1 MLESKTAAFKLF
13 MALSPFDLESES
25 LSKNLEKL
33 IAQLPQIEHGKYIQ
47 RALAVLMRLSGEE
60 VDRLDWKIL
69 SATLE
74 DLERGFTTL
83 SPYSHVRKVSIF
95 GSARTPSDREV
106 YSMAVEFARQITQQ
120 GFMVITGAGDGI
132 MAAGNEGAGR
142 EHSFGLNINL
152 PFEQGSNEFIRG
164 DAKLI
169 SFKYFFT
176 RKLFFLKE
184 SDAIALFPGG
194 FGTLDEA
201 FESLTLYQTG
211 KYGPAPIVLINEPGS
226 DYWNSLDEHIREHLL
241 KEGLISPDDPNIYTI
256 TDDINIACKIISD
269 FFRVYHSSRYVDK
282 QFVMRL
288 NSELSDGSVEFL
300 NREFSDILVR
310 GHIKKSGVLPG
321 ERGDGTEHLPRLV
334 FDFNQKD
341 AARLSQ
347 MIGKINQLG
356 AFLPDSDHPERK

>member
-1 MLESKTAAFKLF
+1 MV
-13 MALSPFDLESES
+13 LSPSDLESES
-25 LSKNLEKL
+25 LFKDLEKL
-33 IAQLPQIEHGKYIQ
+33 IEQLPDLEYGKYIQ
-47 RALAVLMRLSGEE
+47 RALAVLMRLTGEE
-60 VDRLDWKIL
+60 IDRLDWKIL

-74 DLERGFTTL
+74 DLERGFTGL
-83 SPYSHVRKVSIF
+83 YPYRHVRKVSIF
-95 GSARTPSDREV
+95 GSARTPSDRKS
-106 YSMAVEFARQITQQ
+106 YRMAVEFARQITQQ

-152 PFEQGSNEFIRG
+152 PFEEGSNEFIRG
-164 DAKLI
+164 DEKLL

-201 FESLTLYQTG
+201 FESLTLCQTG
-211 KYGPAPIVLINEPGS
+211 KYGPAPLVFINEPGS

-256 TDDINIACKIISD
+256 TDNIDFACKVISD
-269 FFRVYHSSRYVDK
+269 FYRVYHSSRYVGK

-288 NSELSDGSVEFL
+288 NSELSDESVEFL
-300 NREFSDILVR
+300 NREFSDILTR
-310 GHIKKSGVLPG
+310 GRIEKTQVLPG
-321 ERGDGTEHLPRLV
+321 ERGDGTEDLPRLV
-334 FDFNQKD
+334 FEFNQKD
-341 AARLSQ
+341 AARLCQ

-356 AFLPDSDHPERK
+356 AFLPESDHPERK